1 MPRLFLAVQI
11 PSHVVEN
18 VVGIQKHLEILLH
31 GSNNNICWLRS
42 DNMHITLKFYGDIT
56 TSQIPSLITD
66 LKSKVTV
73 VSPFMIEVLG
83 LGCFPDINRPRV
95 IWMGVGGEVD
105 MLCRLNNI
113 AASNADKL
121 ELNTGNRI
129 FRPHFTIGR
138 FRTKYNHNNIE
149 AEELHTV
156 IKNFGSCRL
165 GEWQVDCIVLVKSE
179 LSKLG
184 AKHTSISRIS
194 IK

>member
-1 MPRLFLAVQI
+1 MSRLVLAVQI

-18 VVGIQKHLEILLH
+18 VVGIQKHLAVLFY
-31 GSNNNICWLRS
+31 GNGNNISWLRS
-42 DNMHITLKFYGDIT
+42 GNMHITLKFYGDIT
-56 TSQIPSLITD
+56 TSQIQSLVTD

-73 VSPFMIEVLG
+73 ISPFKIEALG
-83 LGCFPDINRPRV
+83 LGCFPDIHRPRV

-113 AASNADKL
+113 AESNAEKL
-121 ELNTGNRI
+121 ELNTDNRI
-129 FRPHFTIGR
+129 YRPHFTIGR

-149 AEELHTV
+149 AEELHTA
-156 IKNFGSCRL
+156 IKNFGYCRL
-165 GEWQVDCIVLVKSE
+165 EEWQVDCIVLVKSK

-184 AKHTSISRIS
+184 AKHTPISRIS